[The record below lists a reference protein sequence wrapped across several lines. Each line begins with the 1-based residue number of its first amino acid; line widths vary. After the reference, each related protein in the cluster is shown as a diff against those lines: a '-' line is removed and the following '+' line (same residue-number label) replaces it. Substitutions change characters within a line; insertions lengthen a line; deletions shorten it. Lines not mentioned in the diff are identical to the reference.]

1 MVTARHPKLRQLH
14 GDDHPHRGGRP
25 RSAEADQ
32 AIVDAT
38 LDLIA
43 EEGINALSVEAVAV
57 RAGVG
62 KATIYRR
69 WPSKE
74 ALVEAALRRM
84 NDHLAPVPAPG
95 PLRDRL
101 VALVEEIRCK
111 SAETHGGR
119 ILPRMMA
126 YGASHPELFE
136 MFYRQ
141 VIAPRRERFR
151 VVLRDAVAGG
161 ELGPDTDVDLAAT
174 LFAAPM
180 LYLNMTQSA
189 AGAPRPETSEA
200 LVDAVLYGLA
210 PRGTST

>member
-1 MVTARHPKLRQLH
+1 MVTARHPQLRRLH
-14 GDDHPHRGGRP
+14 GAGEPHRGGRP
-25 RSAEADQ
+25 RSLEADQ

-74 ALVEAALRRM
+74 ALVEAALGRM
-84 NDHLAPVPAPG
+84 NDSLSPAPVDGA
-95 PLRDRL
+95 LRDRL
-101 VALVEEIRCK
+101 VVLVEEIRCK

-119 ILPRMMA
+119 ILPRMLA

-141 VIAPRRERFR
+141 VITPRRARFR
-151 VVLRDAVAGG
+151 TVLSDAVTSG
-161 ELGPDTDVDLAAT
+161 ELPADTDLDLAVT
-174 LFAAPM
+174 LLAAPM
-180 LYLNMTQSA
+180 LYLNMMQSA
-189 AGAPRPETSEA
+189 TGAPEPKTSES
-200 LVDAVLYGLA
+200 LVDAVLQGLT
-210 PRGTST
+210 PR